1 MLFVKSYF
9 IKKIELGNLII
20 DPQNNDD
27 FDYQDL

>member
-1 MLFVKSYF
+1 MLFIKSYF

-27 FDYQDL
+27 FDY